1 MLYGNGEKVKKIIIF
16 LVSLATMTLFFVTQT
31 CFADWMITATPTVPY
46 GAAGE
51 DGIFGTW
58 DDPIPLPGEIF
69 FLGMVSGYT
78 GFLDR
83 AAGRYAGEQGSR
95 VTVNS
100 DLRTE
105 IFQINANTFRYV
117 WTLSNRGSADMIA
130 YFDTNGAWWPNFIT
144 VTNNFGTIELDGSAN
159 APFDLSTAPSR
170 EVQTVVGGPPIPLQ
184 WGGQWNPESGAG
196 AESRQP
202 SSVPEP
208 KILVLLSLGLIGLGS
223 HRNLFKYK
231 GRE

>member
-1 MLYGNGEKVKKIIIF
+1 LYGNGGKMKKTTIF
-16 LVSLATMTLFFVTQT
+16 FVSLAMMTLFFSVPA
-31 CFADWMITATPTVPY
+31 FADWMINAIPTVPY

-58 DDPIPLPGEIF
+58 DDPVPLPGEIF

-83 AAGRYAGEQGSR
+83 DAGRYPGEQGSR

-130 YFDTNGAWWPNFIT
+130 YFDTNGPWWPNFIT
-144 VTNNFGTIELDGSAN
+144 VKNNFGTIELDGSAN
-159 APFDLSTAPSR
+159 APFDLSTAPRS

-184 WGGQWNPESGAG
+184 WGGQWNPESGTE

-208 KILVLLSLGLIGLGS
+208 TVLVLLSLGLIGLGC
-223 HRNLFKYK
+223 HENQWK
-231 GRE
+231 G